1 VDYDVVVAGGSVAGL
16 LCAREISSHNHEVLV
31 IEEDSEIGTPE
42 HCGGVVSISAID
54 DLGIIP
60 LRSTL
65 DNKIRS
71 ADIVSPSGTRFTL
84 DARPQQVIVLDR
96 REFDKQIAHQAKV
109 NGAEIRVRSS
119 LREITSD
126 GIRTSDGEIKCKVV
140 VDARGVS
147 SLIQKDRTGILQSA
161 QYEVYADWVNKERIE
176 VYLDQEKYP
185 GFFAWIIPTR
195 RDEAKVGVAGK
206 GINAA
211 SVLEDFLKR
220 KGKYSAIRKIF
231 APIWVKGPIKEFVT
245 GNTVTIGDAAG
256 QSKPTTAGG
265 IYSCGLGGILAGKAI
280 SKFLESKNE
289 SKLLEYQKKVGVAGK
304 GINAASV
311 LENFLGHKGRY
322 SAIRKIFAPI
332 WVKGP
337 IKEFVTG
344 NTVTI
349 GDAAGQSKPTTAG
362 GIYSCGLGGILAG
375 KAISK
380 FLESKDESKL
390 LEYQKAWLEKFGK
403 EFEQMLLARSL
414 LERLDNKT
422 IDCLFESITP
432 QVLDEISREGSFDFH
447 TTAVAKLLGVK
458 GSAKAIQAI
467 LGNELRRLL
476 T

>member
-1 VDYDVVVAGGSVAGL
+1 MDYDVVVAGGSVAGL
-16 LCAREISSHNHEVLV
+16 LCAREISSHNHKVLV

-54 DLGIIP
+54 ELGIIP
-60 LRSTL
+60 MRSTL

-96 REFDKQIAHQAKV
+96 REFDKQIAHQAKI
-109 NGAEIRVRSS
+109 NGAEIHVRSS

-126 GIRTSDGEIKCKVV
+126 GVRTSDGEIKCKVV

-195 RDEAKVGVAGK
+195 RDEA
-206 GINAA
+206 
-211 SVLEDFLKR
+211 
-220 KGKYSAIRKIF
+220 
-231 APIWVKGPIKEFVT
+231 
-245 GNTVTIGDAAG
+245 
-256 QSKPTTAGG
+256 
-265 IYSCGLGGILAGKAI
+265 
-280 SKFLESKNE
+280 
-289 SKLLEYQKKVGVAGK
+289 KVGVAGK

-380 FLESKDESKL
+380 FLESKNESKL
-390 LEYQKAWLEKFGK
+390 LEYQKAWLEKFGR

-422 IDCLFESITP
+422 IDRLFESITP

-447 TTAVAKLLGVK
+447 TTSVAKLLGVK